1 MRHTRKILVLLAMLL
16 LSVGVVY
23 GADVLQNTVCTVGP
37 DDVIEG
43 NLYVLCRELT
53 IDGRVNGNV
62 IGAAF
67 TAQVNGTVE
76 KNIYLVSGHLEINGT
91 INDDLHF
98 GGIALDIHDSA
109 ELAEGGDVI
118 TAGLSARLGAGAVI
132 PGDVIGFGYQWV
144 VEGDVSGSIDF
155 WGSAL
160 SVGGVVERGVS
171 TVVGDSRSSGVA
183 GQIENLL
190 FMLPFEVELI
200 DPGLV
205 VQRNALIDG
214 DLYYQ
219 SPSAAS
225 LDGTISGEVTF
236 DEATSEPTLADLVE
250 QEESRVNALEAYIRQ
265 FFREFVALLVVG
277 VLILLIAPQSVRAPL
292 YTLRQRPLSSL
303 GVGVL
308 TFILSFPIVLLAFM
322 LSLLILILLAILR
335 LDSVALVGGGVLG
348 VMNFGGASVFYLAA
362 IFGARVVACLAL
374 GRVVTRRFTLTNST
388 RSWYVSLVAGVV
400 ILALFASLPA
410 VGWLFNALALF
421 MGLGAILHVVQ
432 NWLRNVREASVNRYA
447 AGGAN
452 GETMIVTLPVVP
464 SPLPMINEKPLPRG
478 MENLP
483 DGFTWWDD

>member
-16 LSVGVVY
+16 WGVGVVY

-67 TAQVNGTVE
+67 TAQINGIVE
-76 KNIYLVSGHLEINGT
+76 KNIYLASAHLEVNGV

-98 GGIALDIHDSA
+98 GGIALDIYDGA
-109 ELAEGGDVI
+109 ELGEGGDVI
-118 TAGLSARLGAGAVI
+118 TAGLSARLDEGAVI
-132 PGDVIGFGYQWV
+132 PGDVIGFGYQWIV
-144 VEGDVSGSIDF
+144 AGDVSGGIDF

-160 SVGGVVERGVS
+160 SVGGQVERGIS

-190 FMLPFEVELI
+190 FMLPFEVELV
-200 DPGLV
+200 DPGLI
-205 VQRNALIDG
+205 VQPDAMIEG

-219 SPSAAS
+219 SPAAGT
-225 LDGTISGEVTF
+225 LDGRISGEVTF
-236 DEATSEPTLADLVE
+236 DEVTSEPTLADLVE
-250 QEESRVNALEAYIRQ
+250 QEESRITALEAYIRQ
-265 FFREFVALLVVG
+265 FFREFAALLVVG
-277 VLILLIAPQSVRAPL
+277 LVILLVAPQSVRTPL

-303 GVGVL
+303 GAGVL

-322 LSLLILILLAILR
+322 LSLLILLLLAILR
-335 LDSVALVGGGVLG
+335 LDSVALVSGVVLG
-348 VMNFGGASVFYLAA
+348 VMNFGGASVFYLMA

-374 GRVVTRRFTLTNST
+374 GRLVTRRFTVTNST
-388 RSWYVSLVAGVV
+388 RSWYLSLIAGVGL
-400 ILALFASLPA
+400 LAIFASLPS

-421 MGLGAILHVVQ
+421 LGLGAILHVTL
-432 NWLRNVREASVNRYA
+432 NWLRTVREGAVNRYA
-447 AGGAN
+447 AAGTNA
-452 GETMIVTLPVVP
+452 ETVIM
-464 SPLPMINEKPLPRG
+464 PLSAAPPPMIDEKPLPRG

-483 DGFTWWDD
+483 EGFSWWDD

>member
-109 ELAEGGDVI
+109 ELAEGSDVI

-144 VEGDVSGSIDF
+144 VAGDVSGGIDF

-200 DPGLV
+200 DPGLA

-250 QEESRVNALEAYIRQ
+250 QEESRVNALEAYVRQ

-374 GRVVTRRFTLTNST
+374 GRAVTRRFTLTNST

-483 DGFTWWDD
+483 NGFTWWDD